1 MKQAMAIAA
10 GGALGAVMRWYIAGF
25 IQRLSGGAFPWG
37 TLAVN
42 VIGSFLL
49 GFLFVW
55 MLERVTVGELARLAV
70 TVGFLGAFTTFSTFS
85 VETARLLQEG
95 AFTMALGNVLAQVLI
110 CVTLAW
116 LGMQLART
124 L

>member
-1 MKQAMAIAA
+1 MKQVMAIAA
-10 GGALGAVMRWYIAGF
+10 GGALGAVMRWYVAGF
-25 IQRLSGGAFPWG
+25 IQRLSGSAFPWG

-42 VIGSFLL
+42 VVGSFLL

-85 VETARLLQEG
+85 LETARMLQEG
-95 AFTMALGNVLAQVLI
+95 AFSMALGNVLAQVLV

-116 LGMQLART
+116 LGMQLARM

>member
-25 IQRLSGGAFPWG
+25 IQRLSGSAFPWG

-42 VIGSFLL
+42 IVGSFLL

-55 MLERVTVGELARLAV
+55 MLERVTVGELLRLAV

>member
-1 MKQAMAIAA
+1 MKQMMAIAA
-10 GGALGAVMRWYIAGF
+10 GGAMGAVMRWYIAGF
-25 IQRLSGGAFPWG
+25 IQRLSGSAFPWG
-37 TLAVN
+37 TLTVN
-42 VIGSFLL
+42 IVGSFML
-49 GFLFVW
+49 GFLFIW

-95 AFTMALGNVLAQVLI
+95 ALSMALGNVLAQVLI

-116 LGMQLART
+116 LGMQLARM

>member
-25 IQRLSGGAFPWG
+25 IQRLSGSAFPWG

-42 VIGSFLL
+42 IVGSFLL

-95 AFTMALGNVLAQVLI
+95 AFSMALGNVLAQVLI

-124 L
+124 I

>member
-1 MKQAMAIAA
+1 MKQVMAIAA

-25 IQRLSGGAFPWG
+25 IQRLSGSAFPWG

-42 VIGSFLL
+42 VVGSFLL

-95 AFTMALGNVLAQVLI
+95 ALSMALGNVLAQVLI

-124 L
+124 I

>member
-1 MKQAMAIAA
+1 MKQMLAIAA
-10 GGALGAVMRWYIAGF
+10 GGALGAVMRWYVAGF
-25 IQRLSGGAFPWG
+25 IQRLSGSAFPWG
-37 TLAVN
+37 TLTVN
-42 VIGSFLL
+42 IVGSFLL

-95 AFTMALGNVLAQVLI
+95 AFSMALGNVLAQVLI

-116 LGMQLART
+116 LGMQLARI